1 MLVDKG
7 TKFCQSL
14 RIYRVWIINITTRQI
29 LLKRIAAIAANFLLF
44 LEEFLSPKLIIF
56 EIYMELL
63 RINLFR
69 NKKNSANA
77 FRSIWLRDLDDRV
90 TPGHTIKISTNLYLF
105 EIFYRY
111 YWTIV
116 NVFLLIKQFFMYRVS
131 VYLLLFKF
139 VIVSLLCYSMYLL
152 VPKPALKCRDVK
164 HNWMLCSSC
173 IVYFF
178 YLRLVFV
185 WKYCRW
191 FCK

>member
-14 RIYRVWIINITTRQI
+14 RIYRVWIINITTSQI

-139 VIVSLLCYSMYLL
+139 VSL
-152 VPKPALKCRDVK
+152 
-164 HNWMLCSSC
+164 
-173 IVYFF
+173 
-178 YLRLVFV
+178 
-185 WKYCRW
+185 
-191 FCK
+191 